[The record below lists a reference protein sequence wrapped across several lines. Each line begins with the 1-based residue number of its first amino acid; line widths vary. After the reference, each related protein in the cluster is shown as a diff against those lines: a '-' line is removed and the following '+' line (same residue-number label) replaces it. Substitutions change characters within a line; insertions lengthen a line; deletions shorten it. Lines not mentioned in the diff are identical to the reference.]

1 MPQLALLI
9 IVKCGFGFS
18 FNWPEPPRSADGEM
32 TIQHALRVIS
42 DSPAAILFV
51 PKWFQRLS
59 VLGYVKQLVFI
70 YFVCL
75 IKYIIFMGWQRL

>member
-9 IVKCGFGFS
+9 IGKCGFGFS
-18 FNWPEPPRSADGEM
+18 FNWLEPPRSADGKM

-42 DSPAAILFV
+42 DSPAALLFV
-51 PKWFQRLS
+51 PRWLQRLS

-70 YFVCL
+70 YFACL
-75 IKYIIFMGWQRL
+75 IKYTIS